1 MKKTVVITGGSRGI
15 GNSIAHKFVKNNY
28 NIITC
33 SRSKNNLS
41 ELTKQLKTINSTIKI
56 YTIDVDLSIKNDC
69 IKFCEFVKSKTRN
82 IDVLVN
88 NVGTYFPGKII
99 DEKEGNLE
107 HMINTN
113 LYSNYT
119 ITRGLISIF
128 LRQQKGHIFNICSIA
143 SKVAYGDGGSYSIS
157 KFAFLNFQK

>member
-99 DEKEGNLE
+99 DENTRENLAYTNVSLTNLE
-107 HMINTN
+107 TNKVVEEVLTIPLHSFMKEKSIQRVING
-113 LYSNYT
+113 
-119 ITRGLISIF
+119 ITSFFRKWF
-128 LRQQKGHIFNICSIA
+128 
-143 SKVAYGDGGSYSIS
+143 
-157 KFAFLNFQK
+157 